1 MMNYATVQGAG
12 ES

>member
-1 MMNYATVQGAG
+1 MNYATVQGAG